1 MLVELAV
8 ANLGVIDDLALVLGP
23 GMTALTGETGAGK
36 TLLVEAIELLMG
48 GRADPLL
55 VRPGAS
61 EATVEG
67 RFVVAGEERV
77 VTRVVPAEGRS
88 RAYVDGRMA
97 TATALAELGGALV
110 DLHGQH
116 DHQSLLAGAV
126 QRDALDRFAH
136 VDLTPVHE
144 ARVAAADV
152 VARLAAL
159 GGDAGARA
167 READLLAFQRAE
179 LEAAGLHDPS
189 EDEALSIEED
199 RLADAVS
206 HREAAGVALSAL
218 TGDGDGQPASDSP
231 SAALDALGVATAA
244 LGDRRPFAPLADR
257 LRSVEAEL
265 VDVAADLRSCGD
277 AIEDDPARVAA
288 VRDRRQ
294 LLHDLVRKY
303 GSARV
308 DGGAVAGAAVA
319 SPIAGQA
326 TLGGVMAYA
335 RAVSARL
342 DDLAAHGERAAA
354 LEGRGEALRAALVEA
369 EAVVGRARRAAAPR
383 LARAVSSHLAELGMA
398 RAVLEVQVSEGFGD
412 GVAFLLSANPG
423 SPPLPLARV
432 ASGGELARTMLAL
445 RLVLSSSPP
454 TLVFDEVDA
463 GVGGAAAQAV
473 GRALAAL
480 GADRQVLVVTHL
492 PQVAAFADAQV
503 AVAKRARGRRTIST
517 ADPVDGVERIVELSR
532 MLSGSP
538 DSSVAREHAAELLSG
553 AARER
558 GR

>member
-8 ANLGVIDDLALVLGP
+8 ANLGVIDELALVLGP

-55 VRPGAS
+55 VRPGAT

-67 RFVVAGEERV
+67 RFVVNGEERV
-77 VTRVVPAEGRS
+77 VTRVVPEQGRS

-97 TATALAELGGALV
+97 TATVLAELGGALV

-116 DHQSLLAGAV
+116 DHQSLLSGAV
-126 QRDALDRFAH
+126 QREALDRFAH
-136 VDLTPVHE
+136 VDLTPVSS
-144 ARVAAADV
+144 ARAALAGV
-152 VARLAAL
+152 TAELAAL

-167 READLLAFQRAE
+167 READLLAFQRGE
-179 LEAAGLHDPS
+179 LEAAGLHDPA
-189 EDEALSIEED
+189 EDEALSLEED
-199 RLADAVS
+199 RLADAVA
-206 HREAAGVALSAL
+206 HREAAAIAQAAL
-218 TGDGDGQPASDSP
+218 TGDGDGASP
-231 SAALDALGVATAA
+231 SGAAPSALDALGTATGA
-244 LGDRRPFAPLADR
+244 LGNRRPFASVAER
-257 LRSVEAEL
+257 LRSIQAEL
-265 VDVAADLRSCGD
+265 ADAATELRSL
-277 AIEDDPARVAA
+277 AETIEDDPARVAA
-288 VRDRRQ
+288 VRERRQ

-303 GSARV
+303 GSARIE
-308 DGGAVAGAAVA
+308 GTATAGEAPSRTAATAALSGV
-319 SPIAGQA
+319 IAYG
-326 TLGGVMAYA
+326 L
-335 RAVSARL
+335 AVSERL
-342 DDLAAHGERAAA
+342 DALAAHDERAAA
-354 LEGRGEALRAALVEA
+354 LEARAEALAAAQLEA
-369 EAVVGRARRAAAPR
+369 EAVVGRSRRTAAPR
-383 LARAVSSHLAELGMA
+383 LARAVSSHLGELGMA
-398 RAVLEVQVSEGFGD
+398 KARLEVKVGDGFGD
-412 GVAFLLSANPG
+412 DVAFLLSANPG
-423 SPPLPLARV
+423 SPPLPLTRV

-463 GVGGAAAQAV
+463 GIGGTAALAV

-503 AVAKRARGRRTIST
+503 AVAKQARGRRTVST
-517 ADPVDGVERIVELSR
+517 ADPVHGVDRVVELSR